1 MQPTSAKPISIE
13 QMIERDWPAVR
24 TIYEEGIKTGNAT
37 FEKSPPEWASWDA
50 GHLRI
55 CRLVARSR
63 DGVLGWAAL
72 SPVSSRCVYA
82 GVAEVSVYVAGQA
95 QGRGIG
101 MRLLTSLVE
110 ASEREGI
117 WTLQAGIFPENI
129 PSLELHKRH
138 GFRIVG
144 TREKLGSMDG
154 RWRDVLLMER
164 RSHVSGV

>member
-24 TIYEEGIKTGNAT
+24 AIYEEGIKTGDAT

-117 WTLQAGIFPENI
+117 WTLQAGIFPEKI
-129 PSLELHKRH
+129 PNVEFVKGH
-138 GFRIVG
+138 GFLFVG
-144 TREKLGSMDG
+144 KREKICS
-154 RWRDVLLMER
+154 RYR
-164 RSHVSGV
+164 R

>member
-1 MQPTSAKPISIE
+1 MQPTSAEPISIE

-24 TIYEEGIKTGNAT
+24 AIYEEGIKTGNAT

-101 MRLLTSLVE
+101 MRLLLKLPNAK
-110 ASEREGI
+110 ASGPCRRGFSRK
-117 WTLQAGIFPENI
+117 IFLAWNCI
-129 PSLELHKRH
+129 SVMD
-138 GFRIVG
+138 FASWV
-144 TREKLGSMDG
+144 REKNLARWTGDG
-154 RWRDVLLMER
+154 EM
-164 RSHVSGV
+164 SS